1 MKREEGEREEREE
14 EEREKETDRRWGK
27 KGWRRQISMRILTVL
42 LLKERG
48 DGSAAP
54 VPPSDTTCTH
64 KIEEEKKRKLGCE
77 SGKEG
82 RGGGGGGERRAGH
95 GGGGEEEEEGGGG
108 GSRASNA
115 RTNRSPNKEIKDSS
129 RNVSV
134 FGQRW
139 GVCVCDVCVM
149 CVLL

>member
-1 MKREEGEREEREE
+1 M
-14 EEREKETDRRWGK
+14 
-27 KGWRRQISMRILTVL
+27 L

-134 FGQRW
+134 FGQRC
-139 GVCVCDVCVM
+139 GVCDVCV
-149 CVLL
+149 CVCVFVCVCCYEGGEEVGCLWEI